1 MIKVLIAD
9 SCELVRVGLR
19 TVFSN
24 SGTISVVG
32 EAISGSELSVKIKS
46 FKPDV
51 VVIDY
56 TSADFDISFV
66 PEAIQQNKNVKFMA
80 ITHLHNGNSIINAMK
95 SGILSHVKKDCG
107 IDEIVDCVTETSKGN
122 KFFCGNLLDIIRKES
137 IDIDKITAEAFTC
150 APVIL
155 SERELEIIS
164 LIADGYTNQQVAE
177 KLFLS
182 AHTVNTHRK
191 NIMAKLGVNNTA
203 GIVMYAVKANLV
215 SPNKYLFAAQ

>member
-9 SCELVRVGLR
+9 SSELVRVGLKSIFNSSGK
-19 TVFSN
+19 VEIAGEAC
-24 SGTISVVG
+24 SGT
-32 EAISGSELSVKIKS
+32 ELNEKIKES
-46 FKPDV
+46 KPEV

-56 TSADFDISFV
+56 ASSDFDIAQL
-66 PEAIQQNKNVKFMA
+66 PEIINQHKEVKFMA
-80 ITHLHNGNSIINAMK
+80 ITFVHTGITIINAMK
-95 SGILSHVKKDCG
+95 CGILSHVKKDCCAE
-107 IDEIVDCVTETSKGN
+107 EIVDCVTETAKGN
-122 KFFCGNLLDIIRKES
+122 KFFCGSLLDIIRKES
-137 IDIDKITAEAFTC
+137 IDIDKISQEAFTC

-164 LIADGYTNQQVAE
+164 FIAEGFTNQQIAD

-203 GIVMYAVKANLV
+203 GIVMYAVKTNLV
-215 SPNKYLFAAQ
+215 SPNKYLFAGQ